1 MGTRMLESILIIA
14 MMTVVIWWFSERLE
28 GSARIIGHRLKMPD
42 SVKGAVLYA
51 VPSSFPE
58 LCTATISVLF
68 LETPVFEV
76 GVGTIA
82 GSAIFNILLIP
93 ALSVF
98 VATSAMKKKGKKM
111 AGIKISPHVFLR
123 DGIFYLGVVGLFL
136 AVALGGTMTIIISI
150 CFVALYGA
158 YVLILYFDTKRHQ
171 KVLVERESRGDLPK
185 KKEGEEEL
193 GSLANG
199 LSWMAVSL
207 AAVGVACYFLVEH
220 TLIISEELGLN
231 PFVVAVI
238 LTAAATSIPDTF
250 ISMSD
255 ARKSGADA
263 EASIINAFSSN
274 IFDILIC
281 LAVPVLVFGAAV
293 DLNVGES
300 LPSLFSLGII
310 TVIALAC
317 IRVGSRMTVA
327 KGILFVFLYAV
338 FVVTAIFNERIVQ
351 FLGLD
356 V

>member
-1 MGTRMLESILIIA
+1 MLESILIIA
-14 MMTVVIWWFSERLE
+14 MMTVVIWWFSEKLE

-98 VATSAMKKKGKKM
+98 VATAAMKKKGKKM
-111 AGIKISPHVFLR
+111 PGIKISPHVFLR
-123 DGIFYLGVVGLFL
+123 DGIFYFGVVGLFL
-136 AVALGGTMTIIISI
+136 AVALGGTMTLIISA

-185 KKEGEEEL
+185 REDEEKL

-199 LSWMAVSL
+199 LGWMAVSL

-231 PFVVAVI
+231 PFIVAVI
-238 LTAAATSIPDTF
+238 LTAAATSIPDAF

-281 LAVPVLVFGAAV
+281 LSVPVLVFGGAV

-300 LPSLFSLGII
+300 IPSLFSLAII

-327 KGILFVFLYAV
+327 KGIFFVFLYAC
-338 FVVTAIFNERIVQ
+338 FVVTAIFNTKILELFGVE
-351 FLGLD
+351 G
-356 V
+356 